1 MNNYELFR
9 IPPPLGKR
17 PAKLQTARDVRRY
30 LAKLINATSRGSV
43 PPDLAARLGFLASIL
58 IRAIESS
65 DFEGRI
71 AELEKALEEKS

>member
-1 MNNYELFR
+1 MNNFELFR

-17 PAKLQTARDVRRY
+17 PAKLQTARDVRRW
-30 LAKLINATSRGSV
+30 LSKLINATARNEV
-43 PPDLAARLGFLASIL
+43 TPDMAARLGFLASIL
-58 IRAIESS
+58 LRAIESS